1 MRMENVLFWLWD
13 ASYRTA
19 IVIVAVLLIRRL
31 LLRKFPAKYSY
42 YLWFVV
48 ALSLVLPVQI
58 ASPISLYNVV
68 PNGSEVA
75 KQISTAQSES
85 VAATSDDEQNT
96 TVADRQQVSG
106 NTQTAP
112 NVKRAT
118 DTVQCETGEL
128 SEMIKAEGNTSKNS
142 VGDHTKSSVGNH
154 AKSSATD
161 NVKSSAGKESDSKTS
176 AGTTAASSVKKTDA
190 KLSVGSSIQAG
201 WKQVT
206 DVLSGKWDFAKWAPY
221 ILEVWIIGV
230 VAGLLYMLLGAL
242 RTKKYLSRAVSVED
256 QVYEC
261 EGIASPF
268 VFGYLHPAVYIPY
281 HLEEDRRQYIV
292 AHEKYHITRKDY
304 LIKCAAALLTAIYW
318 FHPLVW
324 IAFVMME
331 RDMEMSCDEYVLR
344 DCSREQRAQYSE
356 SLLWF
361 AKKNRLNAPG
371 QLAFGAHT
379 TKHRVRNVLTSKNTK
394 KYIGIL
400 VAVLA
405 VFVAAGFLT
414 NGKGITPSKEK
425 DQQAA
430 KKDLVTLYIAHSGD
444 FSGED
449 AGWYGKLLEQR
460 FGVKVVYEVPDP
472 EKINYTDGT
481 YDLFID
487 MRQDGKFS
495 LFDGLTND
503 QLAKLSD
510 GSYYYT
516 RNVSQNYHEN
526 FAYTWDLRYDLYKE
540 CGSPEINTF
549 EDLLDVLV
557 KMKQKSGNDYAMSM
571 MSYNEKDE
579 TISMP
584 VSLLLSG
591 YYGYSREG
599 KFMVRGADG
608 KVQDLLTAVHGSED
622 TNLYQKILKQWNQCY
637 RKGLL
642 DPKSRT
648 KDMDTYEADKKSGK
662 VLCLIDGINRNS
674 EYDTKWKET
683 AQEQPMY
690 PVVPKSA
697 VLAAYSPSTTDGK
710 ASWCLGVNRSSKH
723 LKLAQKVAAYL
734 ASPLGYMENLH
745 GPEGL
750 CWYYDKDGKPHL
762 TDLGKKTAE
771 DATVELQSKDSKY
784 AMYNG
789 IMFLDGCPA
798 NYTPYYASDIN
809 PDSGETFDISGWS
822 SEAESR
828 QQEFAAA
835 NNKTVLSQWQK
846 DQNAKEITE
855 YLENRGNYTIYPDLD
870 VDFGE
875 TKEYPSC
882 LRKVCKVIQDG
893 TWNAIFA
900 KDDQEFESCIQK
912 MYREVKQA
920 GYDKCVAYE
929 KEKLD

>member
-1 MRMENVLFWLWD
+1 
-13 ASYRTA
+13 
-19 IVIVAVLLIRRL
+19 
-31 LLRKFPAKYSY
+31 
-42 YLWFVV
+42 
-48 ALSLVLPVQI
+48 
-58 ASPISLYNVV
+58 
-68 PNGSEVA
+68 
-75 KQISTAQSES
+75 
-85 VAATSDDEQNT
+85 
-96 TVADRQQVSG
+96 
-106 NTQTAP
+106 
-112 NVKRAT
+112 
-118 DTVQCETGEL
+118 
-128 SEMIKAEGNTSKNS
+128 
-142 VGDHTKSSVGNH
+142 
-154 AKSSATD
+154 
-161 NVKSSAGKESDSKTS
+161 
-176 AGTTAASSVKKTDA
+176 
-190 KLSVGSSIQAG
+190 
-201 WKQVT
+201 
-206 DVLSGKWDFAKWAPY
+206 
-221 ILEVWIIGV
+221 
-230 VAGLLYMLLGAL
+230 
-242 RTKKYLSRAVSVED
+242 
-256 QVYEC
+256 
-261 EGIASPF
+261 
-268 VFGYLHPAVYIPY
+268 
-281 HLEEDRRQYIV
+281 
-292 AHEKYHITRKDY
+292 
-304 LIKCAAALLTAIYW
+304 
-318 FHPLVW
+318 
-324 IAFVMME
+324 
-331 RDMEMSCDEYVLR
+331 
-344 DCSREQRAQYSE
+344 
-356 SLLWF
+356 
-361 AKKNRLNAPG
+361 
-371 QLAFGAHT
+371 
-379 TKHRVRNVLTSKNTK
+379 
-394 KYIGIL
+394 
-400 VAVLA
+400 
-405 VFVAAGFLT
+405 
-414 NGKGITPSKEK
+414 
-425 DQQAA
+425 
-430 KKDLVTLYIAHSGD
+430 
-444 FSGED
+444 
-449 AGWYGKLLEQR
+449 
-460 FGVKVVYEVPDP
+460 
-472 EKINYTDGT
+472 
-481 YDLFID
+481 
-487 MRQDGKFS
+487 
-495 LFDGLTND
+495 
-503 QLAKLSD
+503 
-510 GSYYYT
+510 
-516 RNVSQNYHEN
+516 
-526 FAYTWDLRYDLYKE
+526 
-540 CGSPEINTF
+540 
-549 EDLLDVLV
+549 
-557 KMKQKSGNDYAMSM
+557 
-571 MSYNEKDE
+571 
-579 TISMP
+579 
-584 VSLLLSG
+584 
-591 YYGYSREG
+591 
-599 KFMVRGADG
+599 MVRGADG

-683 AQEQPMY
+683 AQERPMY